1 MKIAIVL
8 PNGLMGGAEQFL
20 INIAIEY
27 SKRGNQVSI
36 FLLTNLGSPELVKKL
51 KNYDI
56 NLYATFAKRE
66 MIGVLF
72 FPFLIVKNNY
82 RFDKVFTSHTHINFL
97 IGILRFLKIVRT
109 NLLIARESTVVF
121 QRYSGIKLAM
131 FKIFM
136 KTGYLMIDYLICQTE
151 FMRGELLKNMPSLGN
166 KMNMVVMRNPIN
178 VESIEYYL
186 QFDVNV
192 HLPAPYIVA
201 AGSLRDEKGFDI
213 LIQAFKII
221 SYKFP
226 ELSLVILGSGRRL
239 QMLQKMIHDLE
250 LTKSVFLLG
259 QVDNVFP
266 YFKNAKVCV
275 VSSRIEG
282 FPNVLLQMM
291 YCNSN
296 VVSTLCADGILEI
309 PQILSCEPDD
319 INGLASSICKAYTR
333 DISTMNEY
341 HRSYLSQ
348 FHIEQ
353 FVDRINT
360 FQ

>member
-27 SKRGNQVSI
+27 SKRGTQVSI
-36 FLLTNLGSPELVKKL
+36 FLLTNLGYLELFKKM
-51 KNYDI
+51 KNYGIDI
-56 NLYATFAKRE
+56 YTTPAKRE
-66 MIGVLF
+66 IIGVF
-72 FPFLIVKNNY
+72 IFPFLIVKHY
-82 RFDKVFTSHTHINFL
+82 RRFDKVFTSHTHINFL
-97 IGILRFLKIVRT
+97 IGILRFLKIVRAQ
-109 NLLIARESTVVF
+109 LFIARESTVIF
-121 QRYSGIKLAM
+121 QRYSGTKLVM

-136 KTGYLMIDYLICQTE
+136 KTGYLMVDYLICQTE
-151 FMRGELLKNMPSLGN
+151 FMRSDLLMHMPSLGK
-166 KMNMVVMRNPIN
+166 KMHIVVMHNPIN
-178 VESIEYYL
+178 VESIEYNL
-186 QFDVNV
+186 QFDVDL
-192 HLPAPYIVA
+192 HLQAPYIVA

-213 LIQAFKII
+213 LIEAFKII
-221 SYKFP
+221 SEKFP
-226 ELSLVILGSGRRL
+226 ELSLVILGSGVKF
-239 QMLQKMIHDLE
+239 QILQKMIHDLE

-309 PQILSCEPDD
+309 PQILTCEPND
-319 INGLASSICKAYTR
+319 ISGLAFSISKAYSSNF
-333 DISTMNEY
+333 STINEY

-353 FVDRINT
+353 FVDKINA
-360 FQ
+360 FH